1 MMNWTLYVYVL
12 ICLFLLFTLL
22 CDSLKLK
29 LNPDFLKWAG
39 CISHHEAKI
48 IISHKERVLTSQKS
62 IQISASIDLSK
73 TKRDL
78 TIDVE
83 GLNLDNKLLATWDE
97 LENIAFDKKQ
107 GCYSLFDDGSKPY
120 RISTLSTTTGTP
132 CALLPPLK
140 YGGAPSINLGGF
152 TMHRIAGDNMNPT
165 VDTLA
170 KISSIPLF
178 SGAQVLDTCCGLGYT
193 AISAGEKVGLKGKVT
208 TIEYDEAS
216 IEMCA
221 HNPWSQKLFDG
232 SLNIDILNGDA
243 CKIIQN
249 FPTGTF
255 HAIIHDPP
263 ARALCKSD
271 LYGLQFY
278 SELRRVLKP
287 GGLIYHYIGNPNSQE
302 SGRLYRGIKNR
313 MEEAGFI
320 DFQKVEKAFGIVAK
334 TTSKAIERTKKRL
347 FKRTVLQNSDQ
358 PDFADSS
365 DI

>member
-1 MMNWTLYVYVL
+1 MKLYF
-12 ICLFLLFTLL
+12 ICSCFIVMHII
-22 CDSLKLK
+22 CNALKLK
-29 LNPDFLKWAG
+29 LNPEYLKWQG

-48 IISHKERVLTSQKS
+48 FLLHKEKVMINQKS
-62 IQISASIDLSK
+62 IQLTASIDLSK
-73 TKRDL
+73 TKQEIIINTD
-78 TIDVE
+78 
-83 GLNLDNKLLATWDE
+83 GLNLNDKLLATWDE
-97 LENIAFDKKQ
+97 LEDIANDKKR

-120 RISTLSTTTGTP
+120 RISTLSKTSGTP

-140 YGGAPSINLGGF
+140 TGGAPSINLGGF

-165 VDTLA
+165 IDTSA

-178 SGAQVLDTCCGLGYT
+178 PGAKVLDTCCGLGYT
-193 AISAGEKVGLKGKVT
+193 AISAAEKVGLKGFVT

-232 SLNIDILNGDA
+232 SVNIDILHGDA
-243 CKIIQN
+243 CKLIQS
-249 FPTGTF
+249 FPTASF

-278 SELRRVLKP
+278 TELKRVLKP

-313 MEEAGFI
+313 LEEAGFVNLA
-320 DFQKVEKAFGIVAK
+320 KVERAFGIIGK
-334 TTSKAIERTKKRL
+334 TTDKSIERTRKRF
-347 FKRTVLQNSDQ
+347 FKRTMVRENDDHLDLV
-358 PDFADSS
+358 DSS
-365 DI
+365 DN

>member
-1 MMNWTLYVYVL
+1 M
-12 ICLFLLFTLL
+12 
-22 CDSLKLK
+22 
-29 LNPDFLKWAG
+29 NPDFLKWSG

-48 IISHKERVLTSQKS
+48 IISHKDRVQSS
-62 IQISASIDLSK
+62 SSSSSVQITTSIDLSK
-73 TKRDL
+73 TKQDV
-78 TIDVE
+78 TINAD
-83 GLNLDNKLLATWDE
+83 GLSLDNKLLATWDE
-97 LENIAFDKKQ
+97 LENIANDKKQ

-120 RISTLSTTTGTP
+120 RISTLSATTGTP

-140 YGGAPSINLGGF
+140 NGGAPSINLGGF

-170 KISSIPLF
+170 KISSVPMF
-178 SGAQVLDTCCGLGYT
+178 AGAKVLDTCCGLGYT
-193 AISAGEKVGLKGKVT
+193 AISAAEKVGSKGHVT

-232 SLNIDILNGDA
+232 SLNIDILHGDA
-243 CKIIQN
+243 CKLIQN
-249 FPTGTF
+249 FPTASF

-278 SELRRVLKP
+278 SELQRVLKP
-287 GGLIYHYIGNPNSQE
+287 GGLIYHYIGNPSSQE

-320 DFQKVEKAFGIVAK
+320 NVAKVERAFGVIAK
-334 TTSKAIERTKKRL
+334 TTNTKYERTRKRL
-347 FKRTVLQNSDQ
+347 FKRTVLHNSGSIDDQ
-358 PDFADSS
+358 IDLVDSS
-365 DI
+365 DVI

>member
-1 MMNWTLYVYVL
+1 M
-12 ICLFLLFTLL
+12 
-22 CDSLKLK
+22 
-29 LNPDFLKWAG
+29 KWSG

-48 IISHKERVLTSQKS
+48 IISHKERVVNSNQKS
-62 IQISASIDLSK
+62 IQLLASIDLSK
-73 TKRDL
+73 TKQDVV
-78 TIDVE
+78 IDKE
-83 GLNLDNKLLATWDE
+83 GLSFDNKLLATWDE
-97 LENIAFDKKQ
+97 LENIANDKKQ

-140 YGGAPSINLGGF
+140 VGGAPSINLGGF

-165 VDTLA
+165 IDTLA

-178 SGAQVLDTCCGLGYT
+178 AGAKVLDTCCGLGYT
-193 AISAGEKVGLKGKVT
+193 AISAAEKVGIKGHVT

-216 IEMCA
+216 LEMCA
-221 HNPWSQKLFDG
+221 HNPWSQKLFDD
-232 SLNIDILNGDA
+232 SLNIDIMHGDA
-243 CKIIQN
+243 CKIVES
-249 FPTGTF
+249 FATASF

-278 SELRRVLKP
+278 SELRRVLRP
-287 GGLIYHYIGNPNSQE
+287 GGIIYHYIGNPNSQE

-320 DFQKVEKAFGIVAK
+320 NVVKVERAFGVIAK
-334 TTSKAIERTKKRL
+334 TTNKNFERTKKRL
-347 FKRTVLQNSDQ
+347 FKRTAVQGGIDDQ
-358 PDFADSS
+358 YDLVESS
-365 DI
+365 DII